1 MPSTSAPVSSQLLS
15 GYTELPGLRVGPSG
29 AVLTSLKLY
38 NFGITDTRQITATST
53 AGTYT
58 VSGLSTNDVPLCLTP
73 STSAGGGTTAARPG
87 NMFISAANALD
98 VLWTE
103 SGTSTA
109 TQPGTAAPGTAW
121 TLVTLSYYN
130 QSPSTTT

>member
-1 MPSTSAPVSSQLLS
+1 MASTSAPTSNPFGGITQ
-15 GYTELPGLRVGPSG
+15 LPGLQISPYG
-29 AVLTSLKLY
+29 AMLTTLKVY

-53 AGTYT
+53 AGSYT
-58 VSGLSTNDVPLCLTP
+58 VSGLTTNDVPVCLTP
-73 STSAGGGTTAARPG
+73 STSAGGATLAARPG
-87 NMFISAANALD
+87 NMFIRATDTLD

-121 TLVTLSYYN
+121 TLVTISYFN
-130 QSPSTTT
+130 QSSSTTT

>member
-1 MPSTSAPVSSQLLS
+1 MASTSAPSSNPFAGITQ
-15 GYTELPGLRVGPSG
+15 LPGLQISPYG
-29 AVLTSLKLY
+29 AGITNFKVY

-58 VSGLSTNDVPLCLTP
+58 ISGLTTNDVPLCLTP
-73 STSAGGGTTAARPG
+73 STSAGGGLLAARPG
-87 NMFISAANALD
+87 NLFVSAANALD
-98 VLWTE
+98 VMWTE

-121 TLVTLSYYN
+121 TLVTISYFN
-130 QSPSTTT
+130 QSSSTTT